1 VRPVEVGELV
11 QLARAGDH
19 DAWESLV
26 DRFSGLVWATARS
39 HRLSEAD
46 AADVLQTTWLR
57 LLEHLDG
64 LRNPHAL
71 GGWLATTA
79 RNECLRVLRHQ
90 ARQVPT
96 QDDRIPQ
103 DTVPGTLDAQL
114 LMQERDRAL
123 WRSFGKLSARCQALL
138 RMLAADPPPSYE
150 DVARA
155 LAMPVGSIGPTRGRC
170 LQGLRRA
177 VAGTCITPAPR
188 DSYA

>member
-1 VRPVEVGELV
+1 V
-11 QLARAGDH
+11 
-19 DAWESLV
+19 SS
-26 DRFSGLVWATARS
+26 SGWPAPGTAAHGNR
-39 HRLSEAD
+39 
-46 AADVLQTTWLR
+46 
-57 LLEHLDG
+57 
-64 LRNPHAL
+64 LRNPDAL
-71 GGWLATTA
+71 SAWLVTTA

-103 DTVPGTLDAQL
+103 DSVPGMLDAHL
-114 LMQERDRAL
+114 LTDERDSAL
-123 WRSFGKLSARCQALL
+123 WRSFAKLSARCQALL
-138 RMLAADPPPSYE
+138 RMLAADPAPSYE